1 LEVAYT
7 REKLVDVLE
16 YFLKSHEGGKY
27 RGRISQMSV
36 SGSSSLVIDYEDLLR
51 AAPDAA
57 SILPD
62 NPDFFLDAAKEA
74 ALRVLSVE
82 APEYAERARDYLRV
96 RIRGYP
102 ERLPLRSITAEAL
115 GRLVTVNAMVV
126 RTSQVKPMVIE
137 AVYRCPAGHAIP
149 VRVTGRRLQPPETCP
164 VCEAELGESG
174 GGRRGRIYR
183 RSDFKLDQRASKFI
197 DYQVL
202 RLQELPEELPPG
214 QLPHYV
220 DVEVTGDLV
229 DRVRPGDRVA
239 VTGIVRAEPESE
251 ERRAGPA
258 VPLAIFDTR
267 LEANYIEVIGK
278 EPEELEITPED
289 EAAILRLS
297 RDPEAYSKLVRSFA
311 TSISGHEEVKEAILL
326 MLAGAP
332 QITLPDGATIR
343 GNINILLVGD
353 PGTAKSELLKYAAR
367 AAPRGLYTT
376 GRGSTAAGLTAAIVR
391 EKNGL
396 MVLEA
401 GAVVLADKG
410 LAAIDEFDKMRP
422 EDRAVLHEVMEQ
434 QTVSIA
440 KGGIVATLNARTS
453 ILAAANPNL
462 GRYDEEKYLYDN
474 VNLPIPLLTRFDL
487 IFVIRDVPQRER
499 DVELAR
505 HMLRARSEGQREAPP
520 VGFDMLRKYLAYS
533 RRLEP
538 KLTDE
543 AMEVLVEF
551 YADLRSRAPPEA
563 IAITPRQL
571 ESLARLT
578 VARARLLLRDR
589 ATREDAEA
597 AVRLMKISL
606 RGMGIDVESGEVDM
620 GELYGYPMK
629 ERNRMKVAIE
639 IMRRLEDPKTG
650 LIPAKQLIQE
660 LAEKLEVDEEEARRL
675 VEKLWRAGYMY
686 EHERGYYKRTS
697 A

>member
-1 LEVAYT
+1 MEVAYT
-7 REKLVDVLE
+7 KEKLVDVLE
-16 YFLKSHEGGKY
+16 YFLKVHESGKY
-27 RGRISQMSV
+27 RGRISQMAV
-36 SGSSSLVIDYEDLLR
+36 SGSNSLVIDYEDLLR
-51 AAPDAA
+51 SLPDAA
-57 SILPD
+57 PMLSE
-62 NPDFFLDAAKEA
+62 NPDFFLEAAKDA

-82 APEYAERARDYLRV
+82 APEYAEQARDYLKI

-102 ERLPLRSITAEAL
+102 ERLPLRSITAAKLE
-115 GRLVTVNAMVV
+115 RLVSVNAMVV
-126 RTSQVKPMVIE
+126 RTSQVKPLIIE
-137 AVYRCPAGHAIP
+137 ATFRCPAGHAVP
-149 VRVTGRRLQPPETCP
+149 VRIVGRKLQPPDTCP
-164 VCEAELGESG
+164 VCEAELGG
-174 GGRRGRIYR
+174 GERKGRLYR
-183 RSDFKLDQRASKFI
+183 RSDFKLDQRSSKFV

-220 DVEVTGDLV
+220 DVEVTGDMV
-229 DRVRPGDRVA
+229 DRVRPGDRVV

-251 ERRAGPA
+251 ESRGRPA
-258 VPLAIFDTR
+258 AALAIFDTR
-267 LEANYIEVIGK
+267 LEANYIEVVGK

-297 RDPEAYSKLVRSFA
+297 KDPEAYRKLVGSFA
-311 TSISGHEEVKEAILL
+311 PSISGHEDFKEAILL

-332 QITLPDGATIR
+332 QIMLPDGSSVR
-343 GNINILLVGD
+343 GNINVLLVGD

-401 GAVVLADKG
+401 GAVVLADEG

-462 GRYDEEKYLYDN
+462 GRYDEDKYLYDN

-487 IFVIRDVPQRER
+487 IFVVRDQPQRER
-499 DVELAR
+499 DVQLAK
-505 HMLRARSEGQREAPP
+505 HMLRARSEGQKEVPP
-520 VGFDMLRKYLAYS
+520 IGFEMLRKYIAYS

-543 AMEVLVEF
+543 AMDVLVEF

-571 ESLARLT
+571 ESLARLAT
-578 VARARLLLRDR
+578 ARARLLLRDH
-589 ATREDAEA
+589 ATKEDAEA
-597 AVRLMKISL
+597 AVRLMRISL
-606 RGMGIDVESGEVDM
+606 KGMGIDIESGEVDM

-629 ERNRMKVAIE
+629 ERNRMKVATE
-639 IMRRLEDPKTG
+639 VFKKLEDPKTG
-650 LIPAKQLIQE
+650 LVQARQFVQE
-660 LAEKLEVDEEEARRL
+660 LAAKLEIDEEEARKL
-675 VEKLWRAGYMY
+675 VEKLWRAGYIY
-686 EHERGYYKRTS
+686 EHERGYYKRAS
-697 A
+697 I

>member
-1 LEVAYT
+1 MEVAYT
-7 REKLVDVLE
+7 REKLIDVLE
-16 YFLKSHEGGKY
+16 YFLKAHEGGKY
-27 RGRISQMSV
+27 RGRVSQMAV
-36 SGSSSLVIDYEDLLR
+36 SGSHSLVVDYEDLLR
-51 AAPDAA
+51 GIPEVAPLI
-57 SILPD
+57 SE
-62 NPDFFLDAAKEA
+62 NPDFFLEA
-74 ALRVLSVE
+74 AREALLRVLSVE
-82 APEYAERARDYLRV
+82 APEYAEHARDYLRV

-102 ERLPLRSITAEAL
+102 ERLPLRSIDASKLE
-115 GRLVTVNAMVV
+115 RLVSVNAMVV
-126 RTSQVKPMVIE
+126 RTSQVKPLVIE

-149 VRVTGRRLQPPETCP
+149 VRITGRRLQPPDTCP
-164 VCEAELGESG
+164 VCEAELGEG
-174 GGRRGRIYR
+174 GGKKGRLYR
-183 RSDFKLDQRASKFI
+183 RSDFRLDQRASKFV
-197 DYQVL
+197 DYQVI

-220 DVEVTGDLV
+220 DVEVTGDIV
-229 DRVRPGDRVA
+229 DRVRPGDRVV

-251 ERRAGPA
+251 EARGRPA
-258 VPLAIFDTR
+258 AALAIFDTR
-267 LEANYIEVIGK
+267 LEANYIEVVGK

-289 EAAILRLS
+289 EAAILRLA
-297 RDPEAYSKLVRSFA
+297 RDPDAYGKLVRSFA
-311 TSISGHEEVKEAILL
+311 PSISGYEDFKEAILL

-332 QITLPDGATIR
+332 QITLPDGSTVR
-343 GNINILLVGD
+343 GNINVLLVGD

-401 GAVVLADKG
+401 GAVVLADEG

-487 IFVIRDVPQRER
+487 IFVVRDVPQRER
-499 DVELAR
+499 DVQLAR
-505 HMLRARSEGQREAPP
+505 HMLRARSEAQKEAPP
-520 VGFDMLRKYLAYS
+520 LSFDMLRKYIAYS
-533 RRLEP
+533 KRVEP
-538 KLTDE
+538 KLTEE
-543 AMEVLVEF
+543 AMDVLVEF

-571 ESLARLT
+571 ESLARLAT
-578 VARARLLLRDR
+578 ARARLLLREH

-620 GELYGYPMK
+620 GELYGYPVK
-629 ERNRMKVAIE
+629 ERNRMKIAIE
-639 IMRRLEDPKTG
+639 TLRKLEDPKTG
-650 LIPAKQLIQE
+650 LIPARQLVQE
-660 LAEKLEVDEEEARRL
+660 LSAKLEVDEEEAKKI
-675 VEKLWRAGYMY
+675 VEKLWRAGYIY
-686 EHERGYYKRTS
+686 EHERGYYKRAS